1 MLTEDEVS
9 WSIPTG
15 LRFISFILEGRE
27 QRAEVKR
34 RETETRAFLSTD
46 CIVWK
51 KASCATN
58 TNSKLGTDTIKVRLR
73 KQSVKYI
80 SHSHCD
86 DAMAKIY

>member
-1 MLTEDEVS
+1 LLTEDEGS

-34 RETETRAFLSTD
+34 ETETRAFLSTD

-51 KASCATN
+51 KASCGTN

>member
-34 RETETRAFLSTD
+34 ETETRAFLSTD

-51 KASCATN
+51 KASCGTN